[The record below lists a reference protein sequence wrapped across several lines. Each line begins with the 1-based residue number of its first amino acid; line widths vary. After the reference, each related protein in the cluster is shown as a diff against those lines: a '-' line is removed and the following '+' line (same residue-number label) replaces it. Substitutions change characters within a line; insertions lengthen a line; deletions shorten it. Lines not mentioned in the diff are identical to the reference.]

1 MARTAHHTPDYNDT
15 SKGNFRLAYHL
26 EMVSDQE
33 RVGQFKKAIDQV
45 VSEDTIFCE
54 VGCGT
59 GIFSIHAAR
68 KAKKVYAVELDPE
81 VYAFAKK
88 NIEASG
94 LTNIEL
100 INGNA
105 LDVELPEKADVV
117 FCEMLSIWMIDE
129 PEVLVMNSVVKNIL
143 KPGGIT
149 IPEKIVN
156 LAELC
161 NVDYMYD
168 GIEIKASIAQFTG
181 IKPPRI
187 MTESK
192 VFNTVKLNEL
202 NEESV
207 NTSIP
212 FTTLTSGEVNA
223 VRLSSLVKLCDGLN
237 FFSTDTLMPLTI
249 VPLEEEVYTEDGET
263 VELHAKFNYRI
274 DIDEAQFSL
283 SKKSN

>member
-26 EMVSDQE
+26 EMVSDHE

-59 GIFSIHAAR
+59 GIFSIYAAR

-192 VFNTVKLNEL
+192 VFNTVKLNEV

-207 NTSIP
+207 DASIS
-212 FTTLTSGEVNA
+212 FTTLTSGKINA

-249 VPLEEEVYTEDGET
+249 VPLQKEVYVEDGET

-274 DIDEAQFSL
+274 DIDEAKFSL

>member
-1 MARTAHHTPDYNDT
+1 MSRTEHHTPDYGE
-15 SKGNFRLAYHL
+15 SEKGNFRLAYHL

-33 RVGQFKKAIDQV
+33 RVGQFKKAIDKV
-45 VSEDTIFCE
+45 VSQDTIFCE

-68 KAKKVYAVELDPE
+68 RAKKVYAVELDPE

-105 LDVELPEKADVV
+105 MDVELPEKADVV

-129 PEVLVMNSVVKNIL
+129 PQVLVMNSVVKNIL
-143 KPGGIT
+143 KPGGMT

-161 NVDYMYD
+161 NVDYVYD
-168 GIEIKASIAQFTG
+168 GIEIKASTAQFTG

-192 VFNTVKLNEL
+192 VFNTVNLNEV

-207 NTSIP
+207 DKSVS
-212 FTTLTSGEVNA
+212 FTALTSGEVNA
-223 VRLSSLVKLCDGLN
+223 VRLSSIVKLCDGLN

-249 VPLEEEVYTEDGET
+249 LPLENASYIEDGK
-263 VELHAKFNYRI
+263 VISLRGKFDYRI
-274 DIDEAQFSL
+274 DIDDAQFSL
-283 SKKSN
+283 IPKSN

>member
-1 MARTAHHTPDYNDT
+1 MARTEHHTPDYNET
-15 SKGNFRLAYHL
+15 AKGNFRLAYHL

-33 RVGQFKKAIDQV
+33 RVGQFKKAIDKV

-68 KAKKVYAVELDPE
+68 RAKKVYAVELDPE

-100 INGNA
+100 INANA
-105 LDVELPEKADVV
+105 MDVELPEKADVV

-129 PEVLVMNSVVKNIL
+129 PQVLVMNSVVKNIL
-143 KPGGIT
+143 KPGGVT

-187 MTESK
+187 MSQSK
-192 VFNTVKLNEL
+192 VFDTIRLNET

-207 NTSIP
+207 NHSIS
-212 FTTLTSGEVNA
+212 FTTLTSGDVNA
-223 VRLSSLVKLCDGLN
+223 VRLSSIVKLCDGLN

-249 VPLEEEVYTEDGET
+249 VPLKEPQYVADDANVEV
-263 VELHAKFNYRI
+263 HIKFDYRM
-274 DIDEAQFSL
+274 DIDDTEFTL
-283 SKKSN
+283 VTL

>member
-1 MARTAHHTPDYNDT
+1 MARTKHHTPDYSDT

-26 EMVSDQE
+26 EMVSDSE
-33 RVGQFKKAIDQV
+33 RVGQFKAAIDTV
-45 VSEDTIFCE
+45 VNSETIFCE

-68 KAKKVYAVELDPE
+68 TAKKVYAVELDPE

-100 INGNA
+100 IHGNA
-105 LDVELPEKADVV
+105 KDVLLAEKADVV

-129 PEVLVMNSVVKNIL
+129 PQVSVMNSVVRNIL

-156 LAELC
+156 IAELC

-192 VFNTVKLNEL
+192 VFDTYKLNEI
-202 NEESV
+202 NEEKV
-207 NTSIP
+207 DKSIS

-223 VRLSSLVKLCDGLN
+223 VRLSSIVKLCEGLN

-249 VPLEEEVYTEDGET
+249 VPLQKSLYIEDSSEIN
-263 VELHAKFNYRI
+263 LHAKFNFRV
-274 DIDEAQFSL
+274 DIDDAEFSL
-283 SKKSN
+283 IK

>member
-1 MARTAHHTPDYNDT
+1 MARTQHHTPDYNDST
-15 SKGNFRLAYHL
+15 KGNFRLAYHL

-33 RVGQFKKAIDQV
+33 RVGQFKAAIDKTV
-45 VSEDTIFCE
+45 TSETVFCE

-68 KAKKVYAVELDPE
+68 TAKKVYAVELDPE
-81 VYAFAKK
+81 IYAFAKK

-100 INGNA
+100 IHGNA
-105 LDVELPEKADVV
+105 NDVILPEKADVV

-129 PEVLVMNSVVKNIL
+129 PQVLVMNSVQKNIL

-156 LAELC
+156 IAELC

-187 MTESK
+187 MSESK
-192 VFNTVKLNEL
+192 VFDTYKLNET
-202 NEESV
+202 NPETVDS
-207 NTSIP
+207 SIT
-212 FTTLTSGEVNA
+212 FKMLTSGEVNA
-223 VRLSSLVKLCDGLN
+223 VRLSSVVKLCDGLN

-249 VPLEEEVYTEDGET
+249 VPLKNAQYLEDNTEVK
-263 VELHAKFNYRI
+263 LHAKFAFRI
-274 DIDEAQFSL
+274 DIDDAEFSL
-283 SKKSN
+283 IK